1 MTSRVIEDAFH
12 KYRKKVKLPDTF
24 TVHTIRY
31 CFATH
36 LLESGV
42 EIYRI
47 KELLGHS
54 FIQTTSFYL
63 HLRNTTNRTIQSPLD
78 ILPKKR
84 GRKPKV
90 KADA

>member
-1 MTSRVIEDAFH
+1 MTSRAIEDAFH
-12 KYRKKVKLPDTF
+12 KHRKKVKLPDTF
-24 TVHTIRY
+24 TVHTIRF

-63 HLRNTTNRTIQSPLD
+63 HLCNTNRTIQSPLD

-90 KADA
+90 KANA